1 MDTIERI
8 RDKPAC
14 WQKEDMQAM
23 CSAVENTLPTPA
35 LESAFA
41 LSPGGRTA
49 DEEEMVRA
57 HTEAQDAIY
66 EECQTTGQKYMLW
79 ATMIAHHIERCVE
92 VGAWDAE
99 AAEALFARDG

>member
-1 MDTIERI
+1 MTAINHI

-23 CSAVENTLPTPA
+23 CSAVENTLTTPA
-35 LESAFA
+35 LEAA
-41 LSPGGRTA
+41 LALNSGGRTA

-57 HTEAQDAIY
+57 HIEAQDAIY

-79 ATMIAHHIERCVE
+79 ATMIEHHIEHCIE
-92 VGAWDAE
+92 VGAWDGD
-99 AAEALFARDG
+99 AAEALFTRDM